1 MRVARNEGSW
11 AARGRMLSCF
21 MGFRVQGLM
30 GFELSSHGSMLAMRM
45 NYAVFAVGIL
55 VFAEHGM
62 VDLVGRPA
70 QDLGNP

>member
-21 MGFRVQGLM
+21 MGLRVQGLM
-30 GFELSSHGSMLAMRM
+30 GFELSSHGSTVEVAQ
-45 NYAVFAVGIL
+45 
-55 VFAEHGM
+55 
-62 VDLVGRPA
+62 P